1 MFSLKEIFFQP
12 LKCQPN
18 INTLHVHRNPTT
30 GSQQIFL
37 IGLDGLGVVVEY
49 VQATNECKAYTI
61 SLQDSQSDCRILSME
76 ILPVSKY
83 NTSPAIIYGYTKTS
97 GISNSD
103 DSTSYYFDRVQ
114 IVDNN
119 TKSSIQNRPLTLIA
133 KFMKTII
140 TKNVMTNENE
150 VILVVAGDEKL
161 SFFSEKNERL
171 LQDITKIIDLYLPE
185 LKHTS
190 GNLCA
195 MDLLLISDPKTD
207 QLKQRLIACGHS
219 NGLLDLYITDVQAD
233 GTIQTTQK
241 ILEYDSF
248 ISTVKFFYHNHK
260 PQENEQPHLLV
271 TSALEP
277 AVIYRNVSI
286 NGLTDPVVLSG
297 TDSQDCITS
306 SCVCDID
313 LDGKN
318 EILLGTFGKA
328 CFICRVPID
337 NYKLNTVDGLSFIGE
352 TFPVCRVLSLAAS
365 AYGILAF
372 DFTSD
377 GLDEIIIATTKG
389 LHIYQLDLNEVVK
402 LMENRLEK
410 KNNENE
416 SLLDGH

>member
-18 INTLHVHRNPTT
+18 INTLHVHRNLTT
-30 GSQQIFL
+30 GNQQIFL

-49 VQATNECKAYTI
+49 IQATNECKAYTI

-76 ILPVSKY
+76 ILPISKY
-83 NTSPAIIYGYTKTS
+83 NTSPAIVYGFAKTN

-103 DSTSYYFDRVQ
+103 DCASYYFDRVQ
-114 IVDNN
+114 VVDNN
-119 TKSSIQNRPLTLIA
+119 IKSSIPSRALTEYRIFSV
-133 KFMKTII
+133 KNII
-140 TKNVMTNENE
+140 NNENE
-150 VILVVAGDEKL
+150 VILVVAGAEKL

-171 LQDITKIIDLYLPE
+171 LQDITKLIDLYLPE
-185 LKHTS
+185 LKYTS
-190 GNLCA
+190 GSVCA
-195 MDLLLISDPKTD
+195 MDLLLISDPKTN
-207 QLKQRLIACGHS
+207 QLKQRLIVCGHS
-219 NGLLDLYITDVQAD
+219 NGLLELYITYIQAD
-233 GTIQTTQK
+233 GTIKTTQK
-241 ILEYDSF
+241 TLEYDSF

-260 PQENEQPHLLV
+260 PLEKEHPHLLV

-277 AVIYRNVSI
+277 AVIYRRNVSV
-286 NGLTDPVVLSG
+286 NGLIDPIVLSG

-306 SCVCDID
+306 SCICDID

-328 CFICRVPID
+328 CFICRVPIE
-337 NYKLNTVDGLSFIGE
+337 NYKLNTIDGLSFIAE

-365 AYGILAF
+365 VYGVLAF
-372 DFTSD
+372 DLTND

-389 LHIYQLDLNEVVK
+389 LHIYQLELNEVVK
-402 LMENRLEK
+402 LIENRLEK

-416 SLLDGH
+416 SLSGGH